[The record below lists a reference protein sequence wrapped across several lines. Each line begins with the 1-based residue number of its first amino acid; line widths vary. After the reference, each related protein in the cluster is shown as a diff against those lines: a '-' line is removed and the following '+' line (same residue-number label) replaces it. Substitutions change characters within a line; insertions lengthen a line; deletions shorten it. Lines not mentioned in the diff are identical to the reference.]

1 MLLFYLLHVY
11 LHLFSWHYTCYK
23 AIAILIFCNKKI
35 RGYKMKYILL
45 SMFISL
51 ALFSTGFGQEK
62 TNEKKWTID
71 PETGDTIY
79 TEAVTISQTEDITL
93 RSNMIVINPLKFL
106 LFYNLS
112 YFHKLSDQMVI
123 GGGIQIPTISGVTGF
138 GVNAEMRFHPTG
150 KNLRGFYVAP
160 NFSYNN
166 LSNEDSDNSVSIT
179 SVGALVGWQWFPGD
193 EFAMGLGIGVD
204 YYFFSGNDPAFDKVD
219 GTAPALR
226 FDIGYAW

>member
-1 MLLFYLLHVY
+1 
-11 LHLFSWHYTCYK
+11 
-23 AIAILIFCNKKI
+23 
-35 RGYKMKYILL
+35 MKSILL

-51 ALFSTGFGQEK
+51 ALFSTCFGQDK

-123 GGGIQIPTISGVTGF
+123 GGGIQIPTISGITGF

-160 NFSYNN
+160 NVSYNN
-166 LSNEDSDNSVSIT
+166 LSSEDSDNSVSIT

-204 YYFFSGNDPAFDKVD
+204 YYIFSGNDPAFDKVD